1 MPTVVNSLILIPTT
15 TLFLHVENEH
25 FPCVRLIFLSGYIN
39 MVFSLSFEQKSGRK
53 LPPGQSVTDRI
64 LRWGTDHP
72 GIVSVNP
79 RIQTATYTLT
89 MDGEVENPVRLS
101 WSDVLTLPRTV
112 SVSDFHCVEGWSVL
126 NCRWEG
132 VRFKDLERLVKPK
145 PTAQA
150 ATFECADG
158 YTTSLF
164 LSELAGDD
172 VLLAY
177 KLNDEYLEEG
187 LGFPL
192 RLIVPS
198 KYAYKS
204 ALWVTGVHFSRG
216 KELGFWERRGYSDS
230 ADVWKNDR
238 FRK

>member
-1 MPTVVNSLILIPTT
+1 MTSKN
-15 TLFLHVENEH
+15 
-25 FPCVRLIFLSGYIN
+25 
-39 MVFSLSFEQKSGRK
+39 RK
-53 LPPGQSVTDRI
+53 LPPDQTATDRI

-72 GIVSVNP
+72 GITSTNP
-79 RIQTATYTLT
+79 QLKLESYTLT
-89 MDGEVENPVRLS
+89 VDGEVENPVKLS
-101 WSDVLTLPRTV
+101 WNDFLKLPQTV

-126 NCRWEG
+126 DCKWEG
-132 VRFKDLERLVKPK
+132 VCIRDTEKLVKPK
-145 PTAQA
+145 DVARA
-150 ATFECADG
+150 ITFECADN

-164 LSELAGDD
+164 REELTGDD

-177 KLNDEYLEEG
+177 KLNGEALDEG
-187 LGFPL
+187 LGFPV

-204 ALWVTGVHFSRG
+204 ALWVVHLRFTRG

-238 FRK
+238 FNR

>member
-1 MPTVVNSLILIPTT
+1 MPSSEKG
-15 TLFLHVENEH
+15 EN
-25 FPCVRLIFLSGYIN
+25 R
-39 MVFSLSFEQKSGRK
+39 
-53 LPPGQSVTDRI
+53 LPPGQTATNRI
-64 LRWGTDHP
+64 LRWGIDHP
-72 GIVSVNP
+72 GITSTNP
-79 RIQTATYTLT
+79 RIDTSTYLLT
-89 MDGEVENPVRLS
+89 VDGEVGNPVELS
-101 WSDVLTLPRTV
+101 WNNVLQLPQTV

-126 NCRWEG
+126 DCRWEG
-132 VRFKDLERLVKPK
+132 VRFKDLASLAKPK

-150 ATFECADG
+150 VTFECVDN

-164 LSELAGDD
+164 LSELEGDD

-177 KLNDEYLEEG
+177 KLNGEDLEEG

-204 ALWVTGVHFSRG
+204 ALWVTRVRFTRG

-238 FRK
+238 FRR